1 MGSKKDKDKKKD
13 SKESNK
19 DSNKDLKKDSNKD
32 SKKDSKKDKEHDND
46 HDDALFEDV
55 EVNTGIDPEK
65 SEAAR
70 YNEEEFLDSDDDRNE
85 ADGKGKDAAKIK
97 RKDSDNRIV
106 N

>member
-1 MGSKKDKDKKKD
+1 MGSKKDKDKKKE
-13 SKESNK
+13 SKKESKK
-19 DSNKDLKKDSNKD
+19 DSDKDLNKDSNKD
-32 SKKDSKKDKEHDND
+32 SKKDKELDND
-46 HDDALFEDV
+46 HDDALFDDV